1 MSQPKST
8 TDLAQKYAV
17 VAELGQGGMSI
28 VHLAAARGLGNVQ
41 KLVVLKSIRPELI
54 TNEKVRQMFMD
65 EARLATRLTHP
76 NIVQTYEVV
85 MLGGR
90 PVMVM
95 EYMEGQSLSS
105 VLRRAA
111 EAGGLPLAMKLR
123 ILTEAL
129 AGLDHAHNITDF
141 EGNVIGLV
149 HRDVSPQNVFV
160 TYEGHVKIL
169 DFGIAKAPGNSAH
182 TEIGEL
188 KGKIRYMAPEQMQG
202 VPNLDRRA
210 DVFGVGVMMW
220 EALTGKRLW
229 HRSPDVEVFTAVLN
243 EGVPSPRSANP
254 DVHEKLEAICVKALE
269 RDPDK
274 RYETCA
280 HMQTDLEQAI
290 DELGLRASSKDTGRV
305 VQELF
310 AEVRSNIRRAIERKL
325 KAIVSLPPPAP
336 DAVPDEDEFLRGELL
351 STAGTGATPAGHQ
364 VGARS
369 TSTKSRLA
377 GVALIGAAA
386 LLVVGGTALALRAR
400 TPALAPV
407 QLVPNAPAAMAPV
420 ALPHVDETIEMH
432 LSAAPDGATLY
443 LDGKPLAAN
452 PFVGSL
458 PTDNLPHELRA
469 EANGYV
475 TKSVALSLASH
486 ANNTVRVALD
496 PTDPTPHRTK
506 AASNVRSASP
516 RVATVASAPAAP
528 NCDHP
533 FSIDSAGIRHVRQE
547 CL

>member
-1 MSQPKST
+1 MSQPNSA
-8 TDLAQKYAV
+8 TDLVQKYAV
-17 VAELGQGGMSI
+17 VAELGQGGMSV

-95 EYMEGQSLSS
+95 EYMEGQPLSS

-111 EAGGLPLAMKLR
+111 EAGGLPLPMKLR
-123 ILTEAL
+123 ILMEAL
-129 AGLDHAHNITDF
+129 AGLDHAHNITDY

-169 DFGIAKAPGNSAH
+169 DFGIAKAPGNTAH

-188 KGKIRYMAPEQMQG
+188 KGKVRYMAPEQMQG
-202 VPNLDRRA
+202 AANLDRRA

-229 HRSPDVEVFTAVLN
+229 HRTPDVEVFTTVLN
-243 EGVPSPRSANP
+243 EGVPAPRTANP
-254 DVHEKLEAICVKALE
+254 DVNERLEAICVKALE
-269 RDPDK
+269 RDPEK

-280 HMQTDLEQAI
+280 HMQTDLEQAVE
-290 DELGLRASSKDTGRV
+290 ELGLRASSKETGRL

-310 AEVRSNIRRAIERKL
+310 AEVRGNIRRAIDRKL
-325 KAIVSLPPPAP
+325 KTMVSQAPPPLNAT
-336 DAVPDEDEFLRGELL
+336 PDEDAFLQGESLL
-351 STAGTGATPAGHQ
+351 SSGGATSQTGSHRY
-364 VGARS
+364 GER
-369 TSTKSRLA
+369 SRLA
-377 GVALIGAAA
+377 WAAILVAAVLLAA
-386 LLVVGGTALALRAR
+386 GGTALALRTRAQVEAPR
-400 TPALAPV
+400 AVSTAPTAAPALSA
-407 QLVPNAPAAMAPV
+407 APATR
-420 ALPHVDETIEMH
+420 VDETIEMH
-432 LSAAPDGATLY
+432 LSADPEGATLY
-443 LDGKPLAAN
+443 LDGKMLPNN
-452 PFVGSL
+452 PFVGLL
-458 PTDNLPHELRA
+458 PLDNAQHEFRA

-475 TKSVALSLASH
+475 SKSIALSLTSTV
-486 ANNTVRVALD
+486 NTNVKLSLDALS
-496 PTDPTPHRTK
+496 PAPHHNK
-506 AASNVRSASP
+506 AAPLPRSTSP
-516 RVATVASAPAAP
+516 HVGSATSAAPAAP